1 MLELAGIVILGI
13 LAQWVAWRFKIPAIL
28 PLILVGLLVG
38 PIAAEFLSEDG
49 KKWIEPI
56 WNGETGLFP
65 GDSLY
70 YFVSLAISIIL
81 FEGGLTLKRN
91 EVKNVGPVITK
102 LITVGAVIT
111 FFGAGVSA
119 HFLFGLSWELSFLF
133 SGLIIVTGPTVITPI
148 LRNIP
153 LKKDLSAVLKW
164 EGILIDPIGAL
175 VAVLVFEFISVE
187 GDSGF
192 TKTAFMEFGKIVL
205 FGTTFGFTFA
215 HGLAFAINKK
225 FIPHYLL
232 NVVSLSV
239 VLLVFVESEIFAH
252 ESGLLAVV
260 VMGMVLGNGK
270 LENLKELLYFKESLS
285 VLLISILFILLAAN
299 INIEDLYLLYNW
311 ETIALFLIVVL
322 IIRPLAVFASA
333 QGSNLKLNE
342 RLFVSWVG
350 PRGIV
355 AAGIASLFGSKLMKQ
370 GVEGAEYI
378 TPLVFMIVLGTV
390 LLNATTAR
398 FFAKIV
404 GVFLTKSDG
413 ILIVGASKV
422 SRLLAQYLDNNG
434 RNVVVIDSNQTNIEK
449 AREMGL
455 EAISTDIYTN
465 TLNDNIELN
474 DVGYLMALTGSSD
487 INRYAINKFGK
498 QFGENGSFRLVS
510 KEEMRDENNNP
521 KEGLFSHTDD
531 YESLTNVSKKYPS
544 VQEVL
549 IENKEH
555 YQSIVELTKS
565 DKDIIPIFL
574 KDTNDELIIISS
586 DNNQIEVVE
595 DWKLIYLG
603 KPIDVKKIDL

>member
-1 MLELAGIVILGI
+1 MLELAGIIILGI

-28 PLILVGLLVG
+28 PLILIGLIVG

-49 KKWIEPI
+49 TKWIEPI
-56 WNGETGLFP
+56 WNGKRGLFP
-65 GDSLY
+65 GEGLY

-81 FEGGLTLKRN
+81 FEGGLTLRRN
-91 EVKNVGPVITK
+91 EIKNVGPVITK

-111 FFGAGVSA
+111 FFGAGIA
-119 HFLFGLSWELSFLF
+119 ARFLFGLSWELSFLF

-153 LKKDLSAVLKW
+153 LKKDVSAVLKW

-192 TKTAFMEFGKIVL
+192 TKTALMEFGKIVL

-215 HGLAFAINKK
+215 HALAFAINKK
-225 FIPHYLL
+225 LIPHYLL

-260 VMGMVLGNGK
+260 VMGMVLGNSK

-311 ETIALFLIVVL
+311 ETAVLFLVVVL
-322 IIRPLAVFASA
+322 IIRPLAVFVSTNK
-333 QGSNLKLNE
+333 STLKFNE

-355 AAGIASLFGSKLMKQ
+355 AAGIASLFGSKLIKQ

-398 FFAKIV
+398 LFSKIV

-422 SRLLAQYLDNNG
+422 SRILGNYLNDSG
-434 RNVVVIDSNQTNIEK
+434 RNVVLIDSNKSNIEQAK
-449 AREMGL
+449 KMGL
-455 EAISTDIYTN
+455 EAISTDIYSN
-465 TLNDNIELN
+465 SLLDNIELS
-474 DVGYLMALTGSSD
+474 DVGYLMALTGSPD
-487 INRYAINKFGK
+487 INRYAIRKFGQ

-510 KEEMRDENNNP
+510 KEEMKDENNNP

-531 YESLTNVSKKYPS
+531 YETLSKVAKSYPNIHEIELKDAQHYLDLIKHTN
-544 VQEVL
+544 
-549 IENKEH
+549 N
-555 YQSIVELTKS
+555 
-565 DKDIIPIFL
+565 DKDTIPLFIKNTEGDL
-574 KDTNDELIIISS
+574 QIISS
-586 DNNQIEVVE
+586 YNDEVKDLQDGSSLVYFGKYIEE
-595 DWKLIYLG
+595 
-603 KPIDVKKIDL
+603 